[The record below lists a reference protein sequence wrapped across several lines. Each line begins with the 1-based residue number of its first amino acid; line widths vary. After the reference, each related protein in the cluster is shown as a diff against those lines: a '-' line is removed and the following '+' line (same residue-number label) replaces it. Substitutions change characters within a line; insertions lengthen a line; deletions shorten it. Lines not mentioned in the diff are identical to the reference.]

1 VGASEE
7 IMQVTVSFFGP
18 QKQETGLDKYE
29 IQSEENMCVVD
40 VIGVLEMWFPEI
52 SLGEIALVNGK
63 KSNTETKLKDMD
75 ELMFIPSIGGG

>member
-1 VGASEE
+1 
-7 IMQVTVSFFGP
+7 MQITVNFFGP
-18 QKQETGLDKYE
+18 QKLETKLDKYE
-29 IQSEENMCVVD
+29 IQSEENMRVVD

-63 KSNTETKLKDMD
+63 KSDTETKLKDMD